1 MSKPRKNAEIINNY
15 NCCLIT
21 LKHFLINFT
30 RKLRDFLK
38 KTELLKFKKYQE
50 MDPSHHHPNISLKTS
65 LPPNLFLI
73 KSRLPTAI
81 HLACQKNSKLLHHN
95 SKWKSGLK
103 INIDS
108 FLHYEIRRK
117 IERIE
122 KSILSWII
130 LPFYSFVMKLD
141 IDYFLLF
148 EKERKK
154 FYRGGLSRAFNL
166 NSNREIDVDFDL
178 FRLIYSQIL
187 FFICFQ

>member
-1 MSKPRKNAEIINNY
+1 MKVSWFSKENRTVQIQKISGNGSASSSPQY
-15 NCCLIT
+15 FT
-21 LKHFLINFT
+21 QNF
-30 RKLRDFLK
+30 
-38 KTELLKFKKYQE
+38 
-50 MDPSHHHPNISLKTS
+50 P
-65 LPPNLFLI
+65 PPNLFLI
-73 KSRLPTAI
+73 KNRLPSAI

-148 EKERKK
+148 EIEKEKNSIEVDCHGHSISIRTEKLMLILICFDWYIPK
-154 FYRGGLSRAFNL
+154 YFFSSAFN
-166 NSNREIDVDFDL
+166 
-178 FRLIYSQIL
+178 RLIL
-187 FFICFQ
+187 